1 MQQAARNLHALGFR
15 TLPIR
20 KGSKV
25 PSTAHGVK
33 DATAD
38 DAVTDSWYAEH
49 PNDGIGVS
57 GDGFI
62 IFDFDVHDGI
72 DGRDALI
79 GWDLPDTLCQ
89 TTPSG
94 GYHMIYRT
102 DREVHP
108 SVNTQMAVD
117 VRGWHSYIVC
127 DPTPGYVFEDDREPA
142 IANEAVYR
150 FLEYVQPKKAEP
162 SETARE
168 TSTTTVA
175 EGGRNDYLFRQ
186 GCSIWARYPDNKK
199 LLSSALHTL
208 NEVNCEPPLT
218 KQEVDKIVK
227 SVLEKPAGLSDEAK
241 ASKKKAQS
249 KKFDH
254 ASVAE
259 RLITERGACFI
270 DGMPAIRRGDS
281 YEIGW
286 NAISKEIIAMERNAT
301 RTNQAEVHHYLLIT
315 AEHKQ
320 RSRPTLIAFKNG
332 VLDITNMELRPFE
345 PTDVIPNIIP
355 HNWIPDAQCKIV
367 DDTLMKMA
375 CCDLDT
381 LESLIEVMGVCMYS
395 SAEFAQAAILLGEG
409 SNGKSTYIR
418 MLQALLGK
426 RNISSLDLS
435 MVGKQFH
442 TGQLA
447 GKLANLG
454 DDISNEFQRG
464 DVLMVFKKV
473 VDGDR
478 IYTDVKGTEG
488 YEFEPYATL
497 VFSANEFPR
506 LADYSD
512 GMMRRLFPIEFN
524 ATFKRGDPD
533 YNPRTAALV
542 TSEEACEY
550 MCTLGIQGL
559 LQVIAH
565 NGFTPNAA
573 SEKRTVT
580 ILNDNNTVDAWVDE
594 IGYTSD
600 DVDGAVVQAI
610 YDGYKNWCLD
620 GNLQPVSRTKFTRLM
635 NKKLGITAKV
645 KRIGAVTKRCFA
657 LEEKA

>member
-1 MQQAARNLHALGFR
+1 MNKMQSAARKLHAIGFK
-15 TLPIR
+15 TLPI
-20 KGSKV
+20 KPNSKI
-25 PSTAHGVK
+25 PSCAHGVK

-38 DAVTDSWYAEH
+38 DAATDAWYEQH
-49 PNDGIGVS
+49 PRDGIGVS

-62 IFDFDVHDGI
+62 IFDFDVHNGI

-79 GWDLPDTLCQ
+79 GWDLPETLCQ

-102 DREVHP
+102 DREIHP
-108 SVNTQMAVD
+108 SVNTALAVD

-127 DPTPGYVFEDDREPA
+127 DPTPGYCFEDDVEPA
-142 IANEAVYR
+142 LADESVFA
-150 FLEYVQPKKAEP
+150 FLEYVQPPKNERRTEP
-162 SETARE
+162 RESVHETD
-168 TSTTTVA
+168 TVA
-175 EGGRNDYLFRQ
+175 EGGRNDYLYRQ
-186 GCSIWARYPDNKK
+186 GCSIRAKFPKNDALVR
-199 LLSSALHTL
+199 SALETL
-208 NEVNCEPPLT
+208 NKVNCNPPLD
-218 KQEVDKIVK
+218 KAEVDKIVN
-227 SVLEKPAGLSDEAK
+227 SVLALPPGLSPEAK
-241 ASKKKAQS
+241 ATKKKA

-254 ASVAE
+254 AAVAE
-259 RLITERGACFI
+259 QLMNEHGACFI
-270 DGMPAIRRGDS
+270 DGMPAIRRGNI

-286 NAISKEIIAMERNAT
+286 NAISKEIIAIDKNAT
-301 RTNQAEVHHYLLIT
+301 RTNQNEVHHYLAVM
-315 AEHKQ
+315 AEQKRQ
-320 RSRPTLIAFKNG
+320 SDPALIAFKNG
-332 VLDITNMELRPFE
+332 ILDVRTMKFRDYSDD
-345 PTDVIPNIIP
+345 DVIQNVIP
-355 HNWIPDAQCKIV
+355 HNWNADAQCKIV
-367 DDTLMKMA
+367 DDTLLKMA
-375 CCDLDT
+375 CCEIDIVQ
-381 LESLIEVMGVCMYS
+381 SLIEVMGVCMYR

-464 DVLMVFKKV
+464 DLLSVFKKV

-524 ATFKRGDPD
+524 ATFRRTDPD
-533 YNPRTAALV
+533 YNPRIVELL
-542 TSEEACEY
+542 TSETACEY
-550 MCTLGIQGL
+550 MCVLGVQGL
-559 LQVIAH
+559 RAVIEH

-573 SEKRTVT
+573 SEKRTET
-580 ILNDNNTVDAWVDE
+580 IRTDNNTVVAWIED
-594 IGYTSD
+594 IAYTVD
-600 DVDGAVVQAI
+600 DVDGAVIQSI
-610 YDGYKNWCLD
+610 YEGYKNWCAD
-620 GNLQPVSRTKFTRLM
+620 SNLQAVSRPKFTRQI
-635 NKKLGITAKV
+635 NKVFGTETGV
-645 KRIGAVTKRCFA
+645 NWHSGANRRCFKR
-657 LEEKA
+657 L